1 MNTGLLVLVDKVHQR
16 LLEGPDGV
24 LGSGIE
30 RVKVDTAIVVLVGA
44 SVDILVFA
52 QVDLGKV
59 VEAISYLFNGILNDL
74 EGRDVLELVCLMQS
88 VDVVSMMDLM
98 DLVNDLL
105 LDLVED
111 LTSIVIGRLDRAHGI
126 MVYVRH
132 C

>member
-88 VDVVSMMDLM
+88 VDVVSMMDLGNKQGNVSFIPA
-98 DLVNDLL
+98 DTFHDATYGAH
-105 LDLVED
+105 
-111 LTSIVIGRLDRAHGI
+111 TSWI
-126 MVYVRH
+126 
-132 C
+132 